1 MRSSSYL
8 WGCDRALTALPGQ
21 LRPRG
26 DTRGEPPRQGG
37 GFPGKTKEKE
47 WGKARSGCSCT
58 KAEASG
64 LRTAPCPANTEPARK
79 EQHQPGACAAPG
91 RPRRLSPRPRLSAP
105 APARATYWSPGQSGS
120 PREESRDPPPPAALP
135 SRPGRARPFP
145 VPPAA
150 PSEETSP
157 PPAATERG
165 DTAEASAP
173 PCACAAAP
181 PAGRAGPGAA
191 APSGICSAAGEAP
204 AGRSAEPQCM
214 TGVVVRAVAC
224 LELTGEKVTP
234 QPLHQYMSHGFHIEF
249 NAEGAVKRN

>member
-8 WGCDRALTALPGQ
+8 WRCDRALTALPGQ

-37 GFPGKTKEKE
+37 GFAGKTKEKE

-79 EQHQPGACAAPG
+79 EEHQPGACAAPA
-91 RPRRLSPRPRLSAP
+91 RPRRLSPQPRLSAP

-120 PREESRDPPPPAALP
+120 PREESRDPPPPAAPP
-135 SRPGRARPFP
+135 SRLGRARPFP

-165 DTAEASAP
+165 DTAEAP
-173 PCACAAAP
+173 R
-181 PAGRAGPGAA
+181 PAVRMRGSTARRAGGPR
-191 APSGICSAAGEAP
+191 P
-204 AGRSAEPQCM
+204 RSAFWD
-214 TGVVVRAVAC
+214 
-224 LELTGEKVTP
+224 L
-234 QPLHQYMSHGFHIEF
+234 
-249 NAEGAVKRN
+249 